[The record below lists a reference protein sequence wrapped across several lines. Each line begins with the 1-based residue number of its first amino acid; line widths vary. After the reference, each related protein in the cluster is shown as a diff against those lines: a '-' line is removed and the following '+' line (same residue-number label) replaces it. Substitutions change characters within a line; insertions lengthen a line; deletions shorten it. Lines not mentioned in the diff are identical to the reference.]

1 MTRTVLVVCTAN
13 VCRSPMAAALL
24 ARQLQATRSPTAV
37 ISAGTNAVDAAVA
50 SEAVAVLSDL
60 GIDIAGH
67 RARLLSRAD
76 LDEADLVLVMERA
89 HVAHVVAT
97 SADVF
102 GKTFCLRELATNA
115 ANRGAR
121 RADEGFEEWLANA
134 PRASRSRCAPWW
146 HRARCRRPNRAGP
159 RRLRTLARQLD
170 GLRARSRRSWP
181 ERRSITERRF
191 ARRSLVDVEVG
202 KRRVD
207 RITLVVGIP
216 IGDAFG
222 PLPLGKGR
230 CDPLREPRDG
240 VRGRVRVHRGQRNT
254 RSRSA
259 PLR

>member
-50 SEAVAVLSDL
+50 FEAVAVLSDL

-121 RADEGFEEWLANA
+121 RADEGFEEWLARMHRGR
-134 PRASRSRCAPWW
+134 RAADVLRGGTELDVADPIGQDRAAFERCA
-146 HRARCRRPNRAGP
+146 RE
-159 RRLRTLARQLD
+159 LD
-170 GLRARSRRSWP
+170 GLT
-181 ERRSITERRF
+181 RSI
-191 ARRSLVDVEVG
+191 
-202 KRRVD
+202 
-207 RITLVVGIP
+207 
-216 IGDAFG
+216 
-222 PLPLGKGR
+222 
-230 CDPLREPRDG
+230 
-240 VRGRVRVHRGQRNT
+240 
-254 RSRSA
+254 A
-259 PLR
+259 PLVA